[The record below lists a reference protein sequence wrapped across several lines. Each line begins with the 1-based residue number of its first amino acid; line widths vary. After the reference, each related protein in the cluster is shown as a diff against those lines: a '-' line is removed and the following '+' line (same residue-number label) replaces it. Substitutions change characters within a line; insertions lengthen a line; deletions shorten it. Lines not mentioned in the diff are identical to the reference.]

1 MRGKLRDKHAKSKH
15 DVFKREVID
24 RKRAGKHDA
33 RMATWLNPDS
43 DEQNDELF
51 EEEEAAQEEI
61 TPVEQVH
68 ATVQKQQ
75 AKTK

>member
-51 EEEEAAQEEI
+51 EEEEET
-61 TPVEQVH
+61 TPVEQAVSK
-68 ATVQKQQ
+68 APVQKQP